1 MKNGDI
7 VYIYRWVRRWVDM
20 VAVPFRYRFD
30 PVPGVYK
37 NNGSYFKAWY
47 KQPRTTNER
56 KQWYA
61 SEGYGRL
68 KRSAHMLPE
77 AYDDYHRA
85 DRSYDSSW
93 KKSRKVTRQY
103 MKNIAL

>member
-7 VYIYRWVRRWVDM
+7 VYGYDWRMGYTKR
-20 VAVPFRYRFD
+20 VAVPFRYRFE
-30 PVPGVYK
+30 PVPGIGK
-37 NNGSYFKAWY
+37 MKGSYFGSNY
-47 KQPRTTNER
+47 KTPRTTNER

-77 AYDDYHRA
+77 AWDDYPRS
-85 DRSYDSSW
+85 DRYNKKSW
-93 KKSRKVTRQY
+93 KKSRKVLRQWQ
-103 MKNIAL
+103 KNL

>member
-7 VYIYRWVRRWVDM
+7 LYKYSWHMRWTKM
-20 VAVPFRYRFD
+20 KAVPFRFRAE
-30 PVPGVYK
+30 PVPGICKYK
-37 NNGSYFKAWY
+37 NSYFGCHY
-47 KQPRTTNER
+47 KTPRTTNER

-77 AYDDYHRA
+77 AWDDYPRS
-85 DRSYDSSW
+85 DRYDKKSW
-93 KKSRKVTRQY
+93 KKSRKVLRQW
-103 MKNIAL
+103 MKNL

>member
-7 VYIYRWVRRWVDM
+7 VYTYDWRRGYTKR

-30 PVPGVYK
+30 PVPGISRWK
-37 NNGSYFKAWY
+37 GSYFSCHY
-47 KQPRTTNER
+47 KTPRTTNER

-68 KRSAHMLPE
+68 NRSAHMLPE
-77 AYDDYHRA
+77 SWDDYPRA
-85 DRSYDSSW
+85 DRYFDSSW
-93 KKSRKVTRQY
+93 KKSKKVTRQY
-103 MKNIAL
+103 MKNI